1 MYTFCW
7 RQGPREVPAWRQT
20 SGKIMVD
27 QVVRGKRIVGR
38 AALAR
43 SLLLLDP
50 LVLTWEHGTAAGKTS
65 LSVSYPH
72 EISRITFAAAG
83 DIIPHQSVVK
93 AAAAHEQTAKDAPP
107 ARSPESKDAS
117 TAAPPPAE
125 GNHGGGGGLF
135 AGGAGVF
142 RPAGFRFFHFCNPL
156 RPASFPGSKPRP
168 LGASRSLLLS

>member
-7 RQGPREVPAWRQT
+7 WQGQREVPPLRQT

-27 QVVRGKRIVGR
+27 QVVRGKRIIGR
-38 AALAR
+38 AALAL
-43 SLLLLDP
+43 SLLLLAP
-50 LVLTWEHGTAAGKTS
+50 LVFKWEHGTAAGKTS
-65 LSVSYPH
+65 VSASYPR

-83 DIIPHQSVVK
+83 DVIPHQSVVK

-125 GNHGGGGGLF
+125 GNHGGWEAVF
-135 AGGAGVF
+135 AGVADGF
-142 RPAGFRFFHFCNPL
+142 RHAGFCVVHLGNPL
-156 RPASFPGSKPRP
+156 APAHSRGAKPV
-168 LGASRSLLLS
+168 